1 MSVLLSED
9 RGHIRILTM
18 NRPEALNA
26 CNMELYSK
34 LVEAFEAADADDNV
48 RVVILTGAGRSFC
61 AGADTREFE
70 NLTPEN
76 EGLVSARAE
85 LTYKVN
91 ATLPK
96 IKKTVIAAVHGHA
109 VGGGAGLAMACDIAV
124 ADRTT
129 KIGYP
134 EIRHGLVAAVVMANL
149 VKQMGQK
156 QAYTMLVEGLVHNAD
171 DAQRLGMVT
180 YVVDE
185 GKDLERALELA
196 EKLASRVPQAL
207 QATKVL
213 FKQVCDAP
221 LGEGQLLGRA
231 ANEAMRAY
239 RADAIKAY
247 KSSVTSAKSEIT
259 AA

>member
-9 RGHIRILTM
+9 RGAVRILTM

-26 CNMELYSK
+26 CNMELYAA
-34 LVEAFEAADADDNV
+34 LVEAFETADADDAV
-48 RVVILTGAGRSFC
+48 RVVVLTGAGRAFC

-76 EGLVSARAE
+76 EGLVAERAE
-85 LTYKVN
+85 LTYRVN
-91 ATLPK
+91 STLPK
-96 IKKTVIAAVHGHA
+96 MKKTVIAAVHGHA
-109 VGGGAGLAMACDIAV
+109 VGGGAGLAMACDIVV

-129 KIGYP
+129 KMGYP

-156 QAYTMLVEGLVHNAD
+156 QAYTMLAEGLVHNAD

-185 GKDLERALELA
+185 GQDLTRALEIA
-196 EKLASRVPQAL
+196 EKLAGRVPAAL

-213 FKQVCDAP
+213 FKKVCDAP
-221 LGEGQLLGRA
+221 LGEGQLMGRD
-231 ANEAMRAY
+231 ANEAMRSY
-239 RADAIKAY
+239 RADAIRAY
-247 KSSVTSAKSEIT
+247 KSSVMTAKTEVG
-259 AA
+259 A